1 MRCFGA
7 IGVAISALAFQP
19 GAGHAQTATICGQ
32 KVDYAMTPPA
42 PDIPARA
49 RAFSGIWV
57 GQTTQPSGN
66 GTDVTLCIGFVIA
79 RIEPQGVVRARYVWG
94 DSVTYHGN
102 GVAIKPGVSKWRGNL
117 AGDVLHFA
125 SADGSY
131 RFDLRMTG
139 ADELRGVYS
148 TPDGPGDVQLKRQQ
162 ADALTPAPAAAA
174 APAGSRDWRRS

>member
-1 MRCFGA
+1 MRYLAA
-7 IGVAISALAFQP
+7 IGVAISALVLHP
-19 GAGHAQTATICGQ
+19 GDGRAQTTTICGQ

-42 PDIPARA
+42 PDIPAGA

-57 GQTTQPSGN
+57 GRATQPSGN

-117 AGDVLHFA
+117 AGEVLHFV
-125 SADGSY
+125 SQDGNY
-131 RFDLRMTG
+131 RFDLRVTG
-139 ADELRGVYS
+139 ANELRGVYS
-148 TPDGPGDVQLKRQQ
+148 TPDGPGDVQLKRQ
-162 ADALTPAPAAAA
+162 
-174 APAGSRDWRRS
+174 